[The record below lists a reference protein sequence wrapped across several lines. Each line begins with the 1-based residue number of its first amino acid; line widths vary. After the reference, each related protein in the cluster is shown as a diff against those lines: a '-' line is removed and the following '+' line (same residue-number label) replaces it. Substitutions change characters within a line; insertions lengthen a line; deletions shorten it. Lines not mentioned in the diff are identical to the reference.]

1 MICNNCGAENKE
13 TAKFCKNCGKELAE
27 VKVMP
32 EAENR
37 PSSAMERK
45 PSYMLTTR
53 AISRK
58 NLGNI
63 WNANGRFSILSPW
76 TAPAV
81 RWNAAAD
88 IWGYPPPARHM
99 TGCNSWAA

>member
-45 PSYMLTTR
+45 
-53 AISRK
+53 
-58 NLGNI
+58 
-63 WNANGRFSILSPW
+63 
-76 TAPAV
+76 
-81 RWNAAAD
+81 
-88 IWGYPPPARHM
+88 
-99 TGCNSWAA
+99 